1 MRFAEFHH
9 CSALLSLVA
18 ACSPTRERRQIAQ
31 FELHACAAPATHAAA
46 RCGSIS
52 LPENRSVPTGRT
64 IHLAV
69 LILPATDSLRKLEP
83 IVFLH
88 GGPGM
93 PATRADDYVT
103 YALGP
108 SHARHDLVMVD
119 MRGTG
124 GDDALTCDLYA
135 DSGRMAPYLAPMFPL
150 DLVREC
156 AARLSRRADLTQYTS
171 ENAARDLDELRSA
184 LHVDRWSLFG
194 ASYGTRLSLVY
205 MRMFPEH
212 VRRAALLGVLPP
224 ESPTGRAFSGGGQ
237 QALDS
242 AVAECAREM
251 ECRREV
257 PDARG
262 DVSALLD
269 RLRRNPLT
277 VTLWNAHRL
286 SLEHVTLTAHAA
298 AEGLFIAAYYP
309 PTLMRLLRVVHHAV
323 ASGDMKDLTRQFVAL
338 SRSKRTARA
347 VGLALSVWCAEDISR
362 LTPRDTLA
370 AGSLLGIP
378 ALPAI
383 MDACGV
389 WPHAPLPPG
398 FSERVRSA
406 IPTLLISGGRDPA
419 TPFYL
424 ADSAAKGLSRVERYH
439 DAAAGHAAL
448 DDRARNRMAVFFAAP

>member
-1 MRFAEFHH
+1 MRPAEFHH
-9 CSALLSLVA
+9 CFILVPLVI
-18 ACSPTRERRQIAQ
+18 ACSPSREQPRIAQ
-31 FELHACAAPATHAAA
+31 LELHPCTAPATHAPA

-52 LPENRSVPTGRT
+52 LLENRNVPNGRV

-69 LILPATDSLRKLEP
+69 LILPASDSQPKLEP

-93 PATRADDYVT
+93 PATRADDYVRF
-103 YALGP
+103 ALGP
-108 SHARHDLVMVD
+108 SQARHDLVMVD

-124 GDDALTCDLYA
+124 GDDALTCDLY
-135 DSGRMAPYLAPMFPL
+135 DDGGRIAPYLAPMFPL
-150 DLVREC
+150 DRVREC
-156 AARLSRRADLTQYTS
+156 AARLSLRADLTQYTS

-184 LHVDRWSLFG
+184 LHVDRWSVFG
-194 ASYGTRLSLVY
+194 ASYGTRLALVY
-205 MRMFPEH
+205 MRMFPER

-224 ESPTGRAFSGGGQ
+224 ESPTGREFSAGGQ

-242 AVAECAREM
+242 AVAECSRET

-262 DVSALLD
+262 DVSALLE
-269 RLRRNPLT
+269 RLRRNPAT
-277 VTLWNAHRL
+277 VTLWNTRRV
-286 SLEHVTLTAHAA
+286 STEQVTLTAHAA

-323 ASGDMKDLTRQFVAL
+323 AGGDMKEITRQFVDL

-347 VGLALSVWCAEDISR
+347 VGLALSVWCAEDVSR
-362 LTPRDTLA
+362 LTPSDTLA

-389 WPHAPLPPG
+389 WPHATLPPG
-398 FSERVRSA
+398 FGQRVHSA

-419 TPFYL
+419 TPFFL
-424 ADSAAKGLSRVERYH
+424 ADSAAKGLSRAERYH

-448 DDRARNRMAVFFAAP
+448 DDRARDRMAVFFAAP